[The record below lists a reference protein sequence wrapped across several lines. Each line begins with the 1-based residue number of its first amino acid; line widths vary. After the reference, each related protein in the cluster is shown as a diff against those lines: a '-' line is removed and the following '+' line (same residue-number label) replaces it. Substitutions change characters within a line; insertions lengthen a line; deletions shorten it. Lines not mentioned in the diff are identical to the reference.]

1 MSILIYTH
9 EYPPFKGGI
18 ATSTEKIAK
27 ILSIKHQVYV
37 CCPTHGIS
45 NIKDIELKNLM
56 AVKKWDKNLPGF
68 WLKPFMLFSYLVYYK

>member
-45 NIKDIELKNLM
+45 NINDLELKNLKIIRKNFLGGKNF
-56 AVKKWDKNLPGF
+56 KKIPLSQYIQG
-68 WLKPFMLFSYLVYYK
+68 L